1 MLDDDPIW
9 NSPRPARLPE
19 IAGYEVLERVSQG
32 GMGVIFKAR
41 HLGLN
46 RSVALKMIATPLAAD
61 AEVQARFRNE
71 IAALAR
77 LHHPHVV
84 QIFDVG
90 EADGH
95 AYFAMEYVDGPN
107 LAKVI
112 GGRPQPPRLAARL
125 AVCLARTIADVHSVG
140 LLHRDLKPG
149 NVLLAPPAGLGRSD
163 TAIASRDSSGKFEAR
178 DGESHVATSS
188 EGAWSAQA
196 GEGELELAAGT
207 RHLAVGTPKIGD
219 FGLAL
224 ALDADSRLTRTG
236 SLGGTP
242 QYVAPEQLHGAPE
255 SLTVACDIYSLGAVL
270 YEMLTGRPPF
280 TGHSPHEIARQVAE
294 AEPLAPRRL
303 QPHLPLDLETIVL
316 KCLRKSPEQRYASA
330 TELAEDLDRYLAG
343 LPILARPVRLAERVL
358 RWLGQRPRK
367 AIIGGVATL
376 AFAALTADF
385 VRQKAEWKETLEDVT
400 SERDRA
406 RRSERTALSEVRELR
421 QANSLLDAQ
430 LRDSKQLIDSTAR
443 RLRTVVPSTS
453 FGEAYLNVRREVLEA
468 VSDYHSRFAARFPAG
483 SNTTLEH
490 ARASL
495 LLAELRCDEGRYE
508 EAHELLTE
516 AAEHFNGELRRNRF
530 EAT

>member
-1 MLDDDPIW
+1 MSPARLQSIEHLFERAVQIPPESRGEFLSTECGDDLELRAEVEKLLRHADVPTDMPAWQRAARAAVEILDDDPLW
-9 NSPRPARLPE
+9 NASRPVRLPE
-19 IAGYEVLERVSQG
+19 IPGYEVLERVSQG

-71 IAALAR
+71 ISALAR

-125 AVCLARTIADVHSVG
+125 AVCLARTIADVHAVG

-149 NVLLAPPAGLGRSD
+149 NVLLAPPAAGLSRSD
-163 TAIASRDSSGKFEAR
+163 ASFVRREGSASHDLL
-178 DGESHVATSS
+178 DGESA
-188 EGAWSAQA
+188 ASAN
-196 GEGELELAAGT
+196 GEWAAGRAAFDANMPAST
-207 RHLAVGTPKIGD
+207 RHMAVGTPKIGD

-224 ALDADSRLTRTG
+224 ALDTDSRLTRTG

-255 SLTVACDIYSLGAVL
+255 SLTIACDIYSLGAVL

-303 QPHLPLDLETIVL
+303 QPQLPLDLETIIL
-316 KCLRKSPEQRYASA
+316 KCLRKAPEQRYASA
-330 TELAEDLDRYLAG
+330 MDLAEDLDRYLAG
-343 LPILARPVRLAERVL
+343 KPILARRVRIPERVL
-358 RWLGQRPRK
+358 RWIGMRPWK
-367 AIIGGVATL
+367 AVMAGVATL
-376 AFAALTADF
+376 AFAAVAADF
-385 VRQKAEWKETLEDVT
+385 VKQTIELKETLSDIT
-400 SERDRA
+400 S
-406 RRSERTALSEVRELR
+406 
-421 QANSLLDAQ
+421 
-430 LRDSKQLIDSTAR
+430 
-443 RLRTVVPSTS
+443 
-453 FGEAYLNVRREVLEA
+453 
-468 VSDYHSRFAARFPAG
+468 
-483 SNTTLEH
+483 
-490 ARASL
+490 
-495 LLAELRCDEGRYE
+495 
-508 EAHELLTE
+508 
-516 AAEHFNGELRRNRF
+516 
-530 EAT
+530 